1 MSNKKTIWLQIT
13 SGQGPKECCW
23 VVAQLTQKILQEA
36 SRYGIQA
43 ELVERLAYE
52 KALRN
57 QSLIEPETYLSSLI
71 RLEGS
76 DVDSFAK
83 SWAGV
88 IKWKGFS
95 PYRANHKR
103 CNWFVGVDLVSVD
116 IKNHADSNK
125 LVGEVEFT
133 AMRSSG
139 AGGQHVN
146 KTSSAVRLTHRPTGI
161 QLRVDAD
168 RSQYRNKQLALERL
182 QLILAEKTKEKVHVK
197 IEDRWKKHYQVKRG
211 SPIRI
216 FKGEKFIEEK

>member
-1 MSNKKTIWLQIT
+1 MSNKKIIWLQVT

-36 SRYGIQA
+36 NQYGIQA

-71 RLEGS
+71 RLEGG
-76 DVDSFAK
+76 DVDNFAK
-83 SWAGV
+83 SWAGA
-88 IKWKGFS
+88 IKWKGLS

-103 CNWFVGVDLVSVD
+103 CNWFVGVDLVSFDNKNGVD
-116 IKNHADSNK
+116 LNK
-125 LVGEVEFT
+125 LSKEVEFT

-146 KTSSAVRLTHRPTGI
+146 KTSSAVRLMHRPTGI
-161 QLRVDAD
+161 QLRVDTD
-168 RSQYRNKQLALERL
+168 RSQHRNKQLALERL
-182 QLILAEKTKEKVHVK
+182 QLILAEKTRETAHVQV
-197 IEDRWKKHYQVKRG
+197 EDRWKKHYQVQRG

-216 FKGEKFIEEK
+216 FKGDKFIEER